1 MHAVTNTKVGGKH
14 WHPAR
19 NGFLVPIR
27 ALADL
32 VRGKLKAALTKRR
45 PDLVVPKAAWGKP
58 WVADCTPW
66 GEGDEAVLRY
76 LARYVFRV
84 AITNSRIVGLD
95 DKGVTI
101 RHKDR
106 KSMQWRT
113 TRLSGHECM
122 RRFLQHVLPK
132 GLHKVRYYG
141 LWHPTRREHA
151 QRARLMLLLDRPATP
166 SPATGSAETVDR
178 AHDRSADHTPSDE
191 TRICPCCH
199 QGRLVRVARLYP
211 KQASGP

>member
-1 MHAVTNTKVGGKH
+1 VTGGGVSDDGNH

-19 NGFLVPIR
+19 NGYLVPIR
-27 ALADL
+27 ALANL
-32 VRGKLKAALTKRR
+32 VRGKLRAALAKRR
-45 PDLVVPKAAWGKP
+45 PDLVLPKAAWSKP
-58 WVADCTPW
+58 WVVDCTAW
-66 GEGDEAVLRY
+66 GDGDEAVLRY

-106 KSMQWRT
+106 TSMQWRT
-113 TRLSGHECM
+113 TRLSGHEFT

-141 LWHPTRREHA
+141 LWHPSRRENA
-151 QRARLMLLLDRPATP
+151 QRARLMLLLDRPASP
-166 SPATGSAETVDR
+166 SPATPAAETVDCTN
-178 AHDRSADHTPSDE
+178 DRSADHTPSDE
-191 TRICPCCH
+191 TRICPCCQ